1 MPAPVPAPASTTTSA
16 PSRTNFF
23 TVSGVAETRFSP
35 GWVSQGMTN
44 CIVKFAWF
52 FGINAIP
59 VLLDFQSADDY
70 GACFA
75 WQE

>member
-1 MPAPVPAPASTTTSA
+1 
-16 PSRTNFF
+16 
-23 TVSGVAETRFSP
+23 
-35 GWVSQGMTN
+35 
-44 CIVKFAWF
+44 VKFAWF